1 MRIRT
6 ASADD
11 AAAIARVHVNSW
23 QTTYSGLVS
32 EEYLQSLR
40 VEPRKLMWDTILA
53 QLSPDQMLIV
63 AESEEEGIVGFLHA
77 GNSREPEMGYDYEI
91 YAVYL
96 LAEVQGRG
104 LGRKLFGRM
113 AGEMRARGRASLHLW
128 VLGGNPAIAF
138 YEKMGGRA
146 RLTKEIQIGEER
158 HTEIAMIWDQVDRI
172 GDEAAIASSAAEG
185 ARAFPDKR
193 TLASFIAGLN
203 RDPEHHIGY
212 CGQDPDELEH
222 TLEHEF
228 SALDASFAVLTERG
242 ELIGALGFDIDAGG
256 RSAEIWGPFL
266 NCPEDEWQQ
275 RAMELW
281 NRMKYGLAY
290 QVDTFYGF
298 YHEMNRNAQQ
308 WMLQL
313 GAELKSTEVLFKAAR
328 PLLLGHA
335 HPSVRELS
343 PLRSGDFL
351 RLHEAA
357 FPGTYRSGP
366 EILERMNEDYR
377 VFMYEDEDGLQ
388 GYIYV
393 EREPEFGDGRIEF
406 VTVAPSARGRG
417 IGQALLQRGLGYLFE
432 DPRIENI
439 TLCVRADNEQAL
451 RLYRKAGFQELHRL
465 RFYKMGSGLSPAL
478 ISYRMKP
485 GK

>member
-11 AAAIARVHVNSW
+11 AAAIAGVHVASW
-23 QTTYSGLVS
+23 LTTYSGLVS
-32 EEYLQSLR
+32 EKYLQSLR
-40 VEPRKLMWDTILA
+40 VERRRLIWDSILT
-53 QLSPDQMLIV
+53 QLPPDQTLIV
-63 AESEEEGIVGFLHA
+63 AETEEQGIVGFLHA
-77 GNSREPEMGYDYEI
+77 GSSREPEWGYDYEI
-91 YAVYL
+91 YAFYL
-96 LAEVQGRG
+96 LADVQGRG
-104 LGRKLFGRM
+104 LGRNLFGRM
-113 AGEMRARGRASLHLW
+113 AAEMRARGRTKLHLW
-128 VLGGNPAIAF
+128 VLEGNPAIAF

-146 RLTKEIQIGEER
+146 RHTKEIQIGEDR
-158 HTEIAMIWDQVDRI
+158 HTEIAMVWDQVRQT
-172 GDEAAIASSAAEG
+172 GDEAAIVSFAAEG
-185 ARAFPDKR
+185 ARVFPDKR
-193 TLASFIAGLN
+193 TLALFIAGLN
-203 RDPEHHIGY
+203 RDPKHHIGY
-212 CGQDPDELEH
+212 CGEDADEIEH

-228 SALDASFAVLTERG
+228 SALDASFAVQMERG
-242 ELIGALGFDIDAGG
+242 KLMGALGFDIDAGG

-266 NCPEDEWQQ
+266 SCPQDEWQQ
-275 RAMELW
+275 RAMQLW
-281 NRMKYGLAY
+281 NRMKNELEY

-313 GAELKSTEVLFKAAR
+313 GAELKSTEVVLKAER
-328 PLLLGHA
+328 PLPLSHA

-343 PLRSGDFL
+343 PLRSGEFL

-366 EILERMNEDYR
+366 DILERMNANYR

-393 EREPEFGDGRIEF
+393 EREPEFGEGRIEF
-406 VTVAPSARGRG
+406 IAVAPSARGRG

-451 RLYRKAGFQELHRL
+451 GLYRKAGFHELHRL
-465 RFYKMGSGLSPAL
+465 RFYTIAVANWTSE
-478 ISYRMKP
+478 
-485 GK
+485 